1 MKKKLNL
8 GIFGFG
14 CVGSGLYHV
23 LRETEGI
30 KAEIRKICIKHPG
43 KSREL
48 PAHYFTTDHDE
59 ILNDPEIDIVVELID
74 DSVAAFDI
82 LKKALKNGKGV
93 VTANKKMLAEHLEE
107 IYQLQQQYK
116 LPVLYEGAA
125 CASIPVIRN
134 LEEYYDNDLITK
146 VEGIF
151 NGSTNYI
158 LTKVFEERKDY
169 HEALRQAQELGFAE
183 SDPTLDVKAFDPKFK
198 LAIIITHAFGVFV
211 QPEDIINFGID
222 RLTPL
227 DLRYARENGY
237 TIKLIATAFK
247 SEGKVYGLVAPQFVE
262 VTHMLSSVRN
272 EYNAVIVEGAFSEKQ
287 LFVGKGAGSYPTGS
301 AVLSDIS
308 ALTYQYAYEYKKLN
322 QQSALTFTNDAL
334 IEVQVTFKGQEVKS
348 GDFEKFTGGY
358 LSNGTQFLTGWVKLE
373 KIREWANTE
382 GVSVVRVA
390 NSNLQT
396 GVQREAKRMAVA

>member
-1 MKKKLNL
+1 MARRA
-8 GIFGFG
+8 
-14 CVGSGLYHV
+14 V
-23 LRETEGI
+23 
-30 KAEIRKICIKHPG
+30 
-43 KSREL
+43 
-48 PAHYFTTDHDE
+48 
-59 ILNDPEIDIVVELID
+59 
-74 DSVAAFDI
+74 
-82 LKKALKNGKGV
+82 
-93 VTANKKMLAEHLEE
+93 
-107 IYQLQQQYK
+107 
-116 LPVLYEGAA
+116 
-125 CASIPVIRN
+125 
-134 LEEYYDNDLITK
+134 
-146 VEGIF
+146 
-151 NGSTNYI
+151 
-158 LTKVFEERKDY
+158 
-169 HEALRQAQELGFAE
+169 ELGFAE

-348 GDFEKFTGGY
+348 GDFET
-358 LSNGTQFLTGWVKLE
+358 W
-373 KIREWANTE
+373 W
-382 GVSVVRVA
+382 
-390 NSNLQT
+390 
-396 GVQREAKRMAVA
+396 QRAVPPRGRRRRAAAATRRTRRPGS